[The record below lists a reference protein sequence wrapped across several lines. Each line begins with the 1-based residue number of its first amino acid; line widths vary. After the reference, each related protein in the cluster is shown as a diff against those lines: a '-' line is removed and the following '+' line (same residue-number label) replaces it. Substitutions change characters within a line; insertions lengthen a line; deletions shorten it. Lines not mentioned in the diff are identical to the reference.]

1 MIERRR
7 RASSL
12 QGRVVVA
19 CVAACVVSWA
29 CSEAPATPSPPPAP
43 SSAQVVLPSPRVDE
57 PTPLCGTPLVAELRE
72 VVPKLERC
80 GDPWFQASYLRLGF
94 VSRDLVLVQTTD
106 SRDLLV
112 DGPPHHDAH
121 LVVDG
126 RLASCTEA
134 RCPELERL
142 APSELARLSDEDATL
157 LLTMVLSLERGRLV
171 RSAAELER
179 LAGEWEPHLVLLRGR
194 PLGLVREERGL
205 TLNAWRVYVDT
216 GMHGVARD
224 VHYVSASLGVD
235 DGAVRLHVTTESALR
250 EFVENR
256 GTPCLPRGRDETS
269 LEDLEL

>member
-7 RASSL
+7 RPRGLAICI
-12 QGRVVVA
+12 VTT
-19 CVAACVVSWA
+19 CVVSWA
-29 CSEAPATPSPPPAP
+29 CSEAPATPSPPPAT
-43 SSAQVVLPSPRVDE
+43 SAQVVLPSPRVDE

-179 LAGEWEPHLVLLRGR
+179 LNGAWEPHLSLLRAR
-194 PLGLVREERGL
+194 PLGLVRAERGL
-205 TLNAWRVYVDT
+205 TLNARRVYVDA
-216 GMHGVARD
+216 GMHGVAREVD
-224 VHYVSASLGVD
+224 YVSASLGVD
-235 DGAVRLHVTTESALR
+235 EGAVRLRVTTESALR
-250 EFVENR
+250 EFVEN
-256 GTPCLPRGRDETS
+256 PRPTERRLRERDES
-269 LEDLEL
+269 PLEDLGL

>member
-1 MIERRR
+1 M
-7 RASSL
+7 
-12 QGRVVVA
+12 
-19 CVAACVVSWA
+19 
-29 CSEAPATPSPPPAP
+29 
-43 SSAQVVLPSPRVDE
+43 LPSPRVDE
-57 PTPLCGTPLVAELRE
+57 PTSLCGTPLTAELRE
-72 VVPKLERC
+72 VVPTLDRC
-80 GDPWFQASYLRLGF
+80 GDPWFHASYLRLGLER
-94 VSRDLVLVQTTD
+94 RDLVLVQTTD

-112 DGPPHHDAH
+112 DGPPHHDAY

-157 LLTMVLSLERGRLV
+157 LLTMALSLERGRLV
-171 RSAAELER
+171 RSAAELDR
-179 LAGEWEPHLVLLRGR
+179 ASDWEPHLPLLRGR
-194 PLGLVREERGL
+194 PLGLVREERAV
-205 TLNAWRVYVDT
+205 TLRAWRLYAHE
-216 GMHGVARD
+216 GMHGLVRD

-256 GTPCLPRGRDETS
+256 GTPCLPRAQDETS